1 MNYCN
6 IKTNDIANGPGVR
19 TVLFVSGCRNRC
31 VDCFQKETWD
41 FEYGEKFNEETE
53 KILLDSLKPD
63 YVRGIT
69 LLGGDPFEEENQRGL
84 VDFLYKAKKQYPAK
98 DIWAFTGYILDKDL
112 VPGGRKYCEVTKK
125 MLSLIDVLVDGPF
138 IKEEK
143 SLLLKFRGSAN
154 QRIIDLQ
161 EYIKNQKIK
170 LLD

>member
-31 VDCFQKETWD
+31 ADCFQKETWD
-41 FEYGEKFNEETE
+41 FEYGDKFTKKTEEI
-53 KILLDSLKPD
+53 ILKSLEPD

-84 VDFLYKAKKQYPAK
+84 VKFLEKVKNQYPAK
-98 DIWAFTGYILDKDL
+98 DIWSFTGYILDKDL
-112 VPGGRKYCEVTKK
+112 VPGGRKYCEVTEK

-138 IKEEK
+138 IKEQK
-143 SLLLKFRGSAN
+143 SLLLKFRGSSN
-154 QRIIDLQ
+154 QRIIDMK
-161 EYIKNQKIK
+161 EYNKNKTIK